1 MAIKS
6 AWDYS
11 HLGPLSARE
20 RRRAAAHERL
30 HLEFARARGH
40 MTVLE
45 YEEAAARIRGFERGD
60 EVVDEARAANVVLAS
75 DGFNAATDSTFNRV
89 LAEAGIKAPS
99 R

>member
-1 MAIKS
+1 MTVKS

-20 RRRAAAHERL
+20 RRQAAACERL

-60 EVVDEARAANVVLAS
+60 EVVE
-75 DGFNAATDSTFNRV
+75 DGAVSAFNAAADLAVNEV
-89 LAEAGIKAPS
+89 LRKAGIKAPPH
-99 R
+99 